1 MAEQVGIGIIG
12 AGLMGDLHACAFPDL
27 PQARVCAVA
36 DIDEQ
41 RAQMVAKKNG
51 VDRVFTDYRRL
62 LELPDVQAV
71 LIATPEPG
79 HADPSVQAAQAGKH
93 ILLEKPIAT
102 TLADAD
108 RIVAAARDAG
118 VKLQIGYPLR
128 FDTTHVQIKERI
140 SSGSLGDV
148 LSVYSRR
155 NNFITEARRLKGRVT
170 VEQYL
175 GIHDVDLIL
184 WYLGGDDVVRVSA
197 EIVKGPVHA
206 ELGQHDICWIM
217 LKTRRGAVGIVECGW
232 ALPATLGRGGDMI
245 IEVVGSKSV
254 AYATVLPTPL
264 ALCGPGGWEFP
275 DVLHWT
281 KLHGELVGM
290 YKEQARCFLN
300 AIIRGEE
307 PLASGADGRRSLEV
321 ILAVAK
327 AYETGLTVTLPLSAE

>member
-12 AGLMGDLHACAFPDL
+12 AGLMGDLHACAFAAL

-41 RAQMVAKKNG
+41 RASMVAKKNG
-51 VDRVFTDYRRL
+51 IDRVFTDYRRL
-62 LELPDVQAV
+62 LDLPDVQAV
-71 LIATPEPG
+71 LIATPESV
-79 HADPSVQAAQAGKH
+79 HADPAVQAARAGKH

-128 FDTTHVQIKERI
+128 FDTTHVQIKECI
-140 SSGSLGDV
+140 NNGSLGEV

-175 GIHDVDLIL
+175 GIHDADLIL
-184 WYLGGDDVVRVSA
+184 WYLDDDVVRVSA

-206 ELGQHDICWIM
+206 ELGQHDICWFM

-232 ALPATLGRGGDMI
+232 VLPAALGRGGDMN

-254 AYATVLPTPL
+254 AYATVLPTPF

-275 DVLHWT
+275 DVLHW
-281 KLHGELVGM
+281 KILHGELVGM

-307 PLASGADGRRSLEV
+307 PLASGEDGRRSLEV

-327 AYETGLTVTLPLSAE
+327 AYETGLPVTLPLSAQ

>member
-12 AGLMGDLHACAFPDL
+12 AGLMGDLHACAFATL

-36 DIDEQ
+36 DLDEQ
-41 RAQMVAKKNG
+41 RASMVAKKNG
-51 VDRVFTDYRRL
+51 IDRVFTDYRRL
-62 LELPDVQAV
+62 LDLPDVQAV
-71 LIATPEPG
+71 LIATPEPV
-79 HADPSVQAAQAGKH
+79 HADPAVQAARASKH

-108 RIVAAARDAG
+108 RIVAAAREAG

-128 FDTTHVQIKERI
+128 FDTTHVQIKESI
-140 SSGSLGDV
+140 NNGSLGEV

-155 NNFITEARRLKGRVT
+155 NNCISEARRLKGRVT

-175 GIHDVDLIL
+175 AIHDVDLIL
-184 WYLGGDDVVRVSA
+184 WYLDDDVVRVSA
-197 EIVKGPVHA
+197 EIVKGPVYA

-232 ALPATLGRGGDMI
+232 VLPAALGRGGDMN

-254 AYATVLPTPL
+254 AYATILPTPL

-290 YKEQARCFLN
+290 YREQARCFLN

-307 PLASGADGRRSLEV
+307 PLASGEDGRRSLEV

-327 AYETGLTVTLPLSAE
+327 AYETGLPVTLPLSAK